1 MATQRKSNRGGLHLR
16 IRVVGTAGDALGPG
30 KAQLLEAVA
39 RTGSLRQAA
48 AELEMSY
55 MKAWRLANAMNVNF
69 RSPLL
74 ETSRGGNLRG
84 GTQLTALGQKALA
97 AYHRMTARATE
108 AAQKEWKALAV
119 LLKK

>member
-1 MATQRKSNRGGLHLR
+1 MATRRKSAQGGLHLR

-55 MKAWRLANAMNVNF
+55 MKAWRLAKAMNANF

-74 ETSRGGNLRG
+74 EASRGGSLRG

-97 AYHRMTARATE
+97 AYHRMTARANQ